1 MKILEIKFKKSIG
14 KFDILSLAVGSIIG
28 WGAFIMPGALFIP
41 KAGVINTMIALIL
54 GAVIMIIT
62 EKNFGYLLSKNQVS
76 GGEYAFAYKSFGR
89 KHAFLCGWFLV
100 LSYMSVV
107 PLNATALA
115 LIAKAMFPGLLT
127 KGYLYT
133 VAGFEIYLA
142 EVILA
147 MGTLV
152 IFGYFNIKGIKIASL
167 FQKIMVLVL
176 IGIVFM
182 MGSFF
187 MLSPEF
193 DKKIMFSHFNIQ
205 DIKFGKVLRI
215 LAIAP
220 WAYQGF
226 DCIPQAVE
234 EFDFDVK
241 NASKLA
247 ILSIVLGCIIYNILL
262 VITASTFTQEVI
274 INGKINWATGQ
285 AVEIL
290 FGKLG
295 FYCLG
300 VALLMAI
307 IGGVNGYYLTASRLI
322 YAMARSGAIPKTFS
336 KLTPKGRT
344 PKNAILFIMAFSM
357 IAPLFGRSV
366 LLWIVDMSAI
376 GATIGYGYT
385 SWSAY
390 IQAKE
395 ENEKTIMVTG
405 ALAGILNI
413 IFTSILLIPSLPTS
427 LSRPSLIVLGIWS
440 LLGIIFY
447 KTNEREFEK
456 INKKELDRLIL
467 KEY

>member
-1 MKILEIKFKKSIG
+1 MKLKKSIG
-14 KFDILSLAVGSIIG
+14 KLDILSLAVGSIIG
-28 WGAFIMPGALFIP
+28 WGAFVMPGVLFIP
-41 KAGVINTMIALIL
+41 KAGVLNASIALIL
-54 GAVIMIIT
+54 GAIIMIIT

-89 KHAFLCGWFLV
+89 KQAFLCGWFLV

-133 VAGFEIYLA
+133 IAGFKIYLA
-142 EVILA
+142 EVVLGI
-147 MGTLV
+147 GTLL

-176 IGIVFM
+176 IGIIFM

-193 DKKIMFSHFNIQ
+193 DKRIMFSHLNIK
-205 DIKFGKVLRI
+205 DLKFGKILRI

-241 NASKLA
+241 SASKLA
-247 ILSIVLGCIIYNILL
+247 ILSIILGCIVYNILL
-262 VITASTFTQEVI
+262 IVTASTFTQEVI
-274 INGKINWATGQ
+274 INGQLNWATGQ

-290 FGKLG
+290 FGKIG

-322 YAMARSGAIPKTFS
+322 YAMARSKALPKTFA
-336 KLTPKGRT
+336 KLTKKRGT

-357 IAPLFGRSV
+357 IAPLFGRGV

-390 IQAKE
+390 VQAK
-395 ENEKTIMVTG
+395 KKV
-405 ALAGILNI
+405 
-413 IFTSILLIPSLPTS
+413 
-427 LSRPSLIVLGIWS
+427 
-440 LLGIIFY
+440 
-447 KTNEREFEK
+447 EK
-456 INKKELDRLIL
+456 ILW
-467 KEY
+467 